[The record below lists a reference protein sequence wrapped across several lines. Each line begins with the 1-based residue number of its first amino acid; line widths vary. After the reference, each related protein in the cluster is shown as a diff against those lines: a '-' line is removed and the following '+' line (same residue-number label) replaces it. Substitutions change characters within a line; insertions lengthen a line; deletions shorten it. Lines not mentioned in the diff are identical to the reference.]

1 MARSKNPR
9 ARKRLVEPKDRL
21 PPPEGVPAWVGQAF
35 GVALIL
41 GDFFLGRRLV
51 ESFDAFSDG
60 GLSGIGDPFAW
71 MFVLGL
77 GGWWIVVL
85 GWRWAA
91 GPDRPVPMSAG
102 AGVTALVIALAT
114 SVLAGEGLGHVLPA
128 LALDRGD
135 GPNAVGIGVVTALFL
150 ALTALQWW
158 RLQAGDPVPAPEDRD
173 PAVRDPEEVPGGP
186 RDPEGDPQADPGIQG
201 PPVGRVPGRPV
212 PRVPPVARLAAALLL
227 LPAGWALM
235 APGDLLAIRAQAGIE
250 MNWQGLLARAGVA
263 AVASVFSA
271 GVGMLL
277 AYGPRVLASRILGEG
292 QGALGFLGGLWLA
305 HFVRL
310 VLALWGT

>member
-1 MARSKNPR
+1 
-9 ARKRLVEPKDRL
+9 
-21 PPPEGVPAWVGQAF
+21 
-35 GVALIL
+35 
-41 GDFFLGRRLV
+41 
-51 ESFDAFSDG
+51 
-60 GLSGIGDPFAW
+60 
-71 MFVLGL
+71 
-77 GGWWIVVL
+77 
-85 GWRWAA
+85 
-91 GPDRPVPMSAG
+91 
-102 AGVTALVIALAT
+102 
-114 SVLAGEGLGHVLPA
+114 
-128 LALDRGD
+128 
-135 GPNAVGIGVVTALFL
+135 
-150 ALTALQWW
+150 
-158 RLQAGDPVPAPEDRD
+158 
-173 PAVRDPEEVPGGP
+173 
-186 RDPEGDPQADPGIQG
+186 
-201 PPVGRVPGRPV
+201 
-212 PRVPPVARLAAALLL
+212 VPPVARLAAALLL